1 MGCGTVVYYGGRRDG
16 RLGSLGGT
24 LRNQT
29 GAIEPVIDFGS
40 RCLPMPVNG
49 GQTRSDVP
57 WVINTVVPCEVLA
70 IPTRASSCLASAS
83 TMILPN
89 PGVVLSKSGR
99 P

>member
-1 MGCGTVVYYGGRRDG
+1 
-16 RLGSLGGT
+16 
-24 LRNQT
+24 
-29 GAIEPVIDFGS
+29 
-40 RCLPMPVNG
+40 MPVNG

-89 PGVVLSKSGR
+89 PGVVLSKSGW
-99 P
+99 PSGAPIPLSETTSLQLVSTAS